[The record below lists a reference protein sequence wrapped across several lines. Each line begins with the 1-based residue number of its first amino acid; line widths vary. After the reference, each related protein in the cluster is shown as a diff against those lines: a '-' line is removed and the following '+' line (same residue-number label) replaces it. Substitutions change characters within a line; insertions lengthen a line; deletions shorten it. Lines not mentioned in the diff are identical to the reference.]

1 MAAISSA
8 FTTTKADVRSDAD
21 ADATS
26 AASVDAETTSLSDAE
41 ATTSTTAESSSE
53 SGSGSGIE
61 SFAESQGS
69 KSCYGSIMQMDLA
82 KDMFLVGDIFMRK
95 YYSIFD
101 RENNRVGL
109 ATAINTN

>member
-1 MAAISSA
+1 MAAISSS
-8 FTTTKADVRSDAD
+8 FTTTKSDVRSEAEEG
-21 ADATS
+21 
-26 AASVDAETTSLSDAE
+26 VDSSIDIESSTLSDAE
-41 ATTSTTAESSSE
+41 ASTSTSASTST
-53 SGSGSGIE
+53 GSGIE
-61 SFAESQGS
+61 SFSESQGS

-109 ATAINTN
+109 ATAINTK

>member
-41 ATTSTTAESSSE
+41 ATTSTTAESS